1 MTLKAPHNLNLDT
14 WWQSANCKGLKIK
27 QVTPEVC
34 AGCDVYKE
42 CIWTAMTDDDRVD
55 YGMFIRG
62 GLSGYTRDRFW
73 YAPKHRSDRLQ
84 AFYAACNEAER
95 VRGLVVSK

>member
-55 YGMFIRG
+55 YGMFIRETG
-62 GLSGYTRDRFW
+62 FGMHLSTGQIDY
-73 YAPKHRSDRLQ
+73 RLFMQ
-84 AFYAACNEAER
+84 R
-95 VRGLVVSK
+95 VMRLRE